1 MNKDLRPRNDKNQP
15 HGYWVVYYANGKIW
29 YKCVYINGKKIGFAE
44 WYHFDGIIYN
54 KTYHL

>member
-29 YKCVYINGKKIGFAE
+29 YNCVYVNGKENGFEECYSFGKITE
-44 WYHFDGIIYN
+44 KRYY
-54 KTYHL
+54 L